1 MIQYPVL
8 LNLQINATVPL
19 RCVSFGAISACVARE
34 EATLG
39 WEPIMVNFRAA
50 IIGATSALA
59 LAAAPITPASA
70 HWHNHGGVVFG
81 LAALGTAAVVG
92 AATILTA
99 PVRALAAPV
108 YAPPAPAYYAPYAP
122 PPVYYAPPPAYSYA
136 PPPPAAYYP
145 PPGYYGR

>member
-1 MIQYPVL
+1 MTL
-8 LNLQINATVPL
+8 KNNATVPL
-19 RCVSFGAISACVARE
+19 RCVSNGAISTCVARD

-39 WEPIMVNFRAA
+39 WELIMVNFRAA
-50 IIGATSALA
+50 MIGATTAIA

-81 LAALGTAAVVG
+81 VAALGAAAVVG

-108 YAPPAPAYYAPYAP
+108 YAPPAPAYYAPP
-122 PPVYYAPPPAYSYA
+122 PAYYAPPPAYTYA

>member
-1 MIQYPVL
+1 
-8 LNLQINATVPL
+8 
-19 RCVSFGAISACVARE
+19 
-34 EATLG
+34 
-39 WEPIMVNFRAA
+39 MVNFRAA
-50 IIGATSALA
+50 IIGATSAIA
-59 LAAAPITPASA
+59 LAAAPVTPASA
-70 HWHNHGGVVFG
+70 HWHHHDGGVVFG

>member
-1 MIQYPVL
+1 
-8 LNLQINATVPL
+8 
-19 RCVSFGAISACVARE
+19 
-34 EATLG
+34 
-39 WEPIMVNFRAA
+39 MVNFRAA
-50 IIGATSALA
+50 MIGATSAIA
-59 LAAAPITPASA
+59 LAAAPIAPASA
-70 HWHNHGGVVFG
+70 HGHYHGGVVFG